1 MVEPI
6 SDDPG
11 DDSPVESG
19 PPIWVA
25 IWIAAGL
32 ALWALIALAVGALIG

>member
-6 SDDPG
+6 PDDPA
-11 DDSPVESG
+11 DDSPVEPG

-25 IWIAAGL
+25 IWIVAGL
-32 ALWALIALAVGALIG
+32 ALWVLIALAVRALIG